1 MYGASKSLISR
12 FASRLKSFFAGW
24 ERITG
29 KEYLTCAK
37 SHKRLVWNDS
47 VSVGLSSLMTA
58 AENGVYED

>member
-37 SHKRLVWNDS
+37 SHKRFVWNDLVA
-47 VSVGLSSLMTA
+47 VSQPASANPSGYDS
-58 AENGVYED
+58 